1 MEMKK
6 YAIMRKGKYK
16 AYQFATCETLEEA
29 IAFCKEIKMYG
40 TTERIY
46 VRDREKKEIV
56 FEA

>member
-1 MEMKK
+1 MKK